1 MPLVDVLLWLIAI
14 ALVVLIV
21 VVAIRAVR
29 VTTIHDYERG
39 LRFRQGKLVGLVDP
53 GVHLTVGPL
62 TELRG
67 MDVRPTMVP
76 VEGQEILTADGVA
89 AKVSL
94 VARYVVGDPVA
105 AITRDADFRRTTYL
119 VLQLGLREAVGK
131 RTLDENLAAR
141 AALGPEVREIVAG
154 RLAAIGVELLDL
166 EVRDVMLPGEL
177 KRAYASVIAARKE
190 GEAALERARAETA
203 ALRGLANA
211 GRTLADNPGLLQ
223 LRILQELGASSG
235 NTVVFGAPEAAAL
248 PRPGGRT
255 AGRTPEP
262 GGPAGGDGPVA
273 RPARQPRA

>member
-1 MPLVDVLLWLIAI
+1 MEWLLAAIVLALAI
-14 ALVVLIV
+14 LIV

-39 LRFRQGKLVGLVDP
+39 LRFRQGRLVGLVDP
-53 GVHLTVGPL
+53 GVHLTIGPL

-67 MDVRPTMVP
+67 LDVRPTMVP
-76 VEGQEILTADGVA
+76 VEGQEILTKDGVA

-105 AITRDADFRRTTYL
+105 AVTQDADFRRTTYL
-119 VLQLGLREAVGK
+119 VLQLGLRQAVNR

-141 AALGPEVREIVAG
+141 AELGPEVREIVAG
-154 RLAAIGVELLDL
+154 RLASIGVELLDV

-177 KRAYASVIAARKE
+177 KRAYASVLAARKE
-190 GEAALERARAETA
+190 GEAALERARSETA

-235 NTVVFGAPEAAAL
+235 NTVVFGAPDGTGLPARSGGAPVAADA
-248 PRPGGRT
+248 
-255 AGRTPEP
+255 
-262 GGPAGGDGPVA
+262 GDGPA
-273 RPARQPRA
+273 PRGPRQPRG